1 MKLLEGKVA
10 LITGASRGIGA
21 ATAFLFGQ
29 HGATVVVNYA
39 INKEAANQVVS
50 QIVSAGGKALAIKAD
65 VTNQEQVS
73 AMIAKTNSDLG
84 PIDIMVLNASISFP
98 VLPFVKFQWE
108 DFERKLTDEMKA
120 TFFCCQEV
128 VPTMLKRKTGCIV
141 AVSSGLSRQ
150 PGIGFCA
157 HSSAKSALDAFV
169 KSLALELGP
178 EGIRVNLIAPGLT
191 LTDATS
197 FLPEEAKKASA
208 NHTPLGRNAHPEDIA
223 GAILIVSSDHAKF
236 ITGTYLPVSGG
247 TQMI

>member
-1 MKLLEGKVA
+1 MKLLDGKIA

-21 ATAFLFGQ
+21 ATAKLFGQ

-39 INKEAANQVVS
+39 NNAQAANQVVS
-50 QIVSAGGKALAIKAD
+50 HIIDTGGKALAIQAD
-65 VTNQEQVS
+65 VTDQEQVK
-73 AMIAKTNSDLG
+73 AMVAKTISKFEVV
-84 PIDIMVLNASISFP
+84 DIMVLNASISFP
-98 VLPFVKFQWE
+98 VLPFIKFQWE
-108 DFERKLTDEMKA
+108 DFERKITDEMKA

-128 VPTMLKRKTGCIV
+128 VPGMLKRKSGSIV
-141 AVSSGLSRQ
+141 AVSSGLSRH

-178 EGIRVNLIAPGLT
+178 EGLRVNLIAPGLT

-197 FLPEEAKKASA
+197 FLPKEAKKASA
-208 NHTPLGRNAHPEDIA
+208 NHTPMGRNALPDDIA
-223 GAILIVSSDHAKF
+223 GAILMMSSDFTKF
-236 ITGTYLPVSGG
+236 VTGTYLPVSGG